1 MRAAYPG
8 WLSAPE
14 AARRYGIEY
23 QALRR
28 LVATGV
34 FTRGRFSAAAVRPP
48 IYLRKTELDAYK
60 RGGVDAVAAARSARD
75 AEGK

>member
-1 MRAAYPG
+1 MRSAHPG

-14 AARRYGIEY
+14 AARRYGIDY

-34 FTRGRFSAAAVRPP
+34 FTRGRFSAALRRPP
-48 IYLRKTELDAYK
+48 IYLRKTELDAFK
-60 RGGVDAVAAARSARD
+60 RGGVDAVAAARAARE
-75 AEGK
+75 EGS